1 MMKHMKTRNELV
13 ALTASDVK
21 HIATLAQ
28 GMNELRAWLR
38 VGGRL
43 GTARNVA
50 EERAARAVM
59 DGLSDGWYLCG
70 DQGECFDGEDRLWYL
85 AALEVATRLAPP
97 IPRAAAR

>member
-1 MMKHMKTRNELV
+1 MKTRDELST
-13 ALTASDVK
+13 LTASDVE
-21 HIATLAQ
+21 HVAVLAQ

-43 GTARNVA
+43 GTARSVA

-70 DQGECFDGEDRLWYL
+70 DQGECFEGEDRLWYL
-85 AALEVATRLAPP
+85 AALDVATRLAPP
-97 IPRAAAR
+97 IPGVAAAR